1 MFVYIEMVDSIQY
14 QRECRHSMA
23 WSTQYDLVDTV

>member
-1 MFVYIEMVDSIQY
+1 MFVYIEMVDYIQY

-23 WSTQYDLVDTV
+23 WST